1 MRLTISTTYPIAK
14 IKTHLPEAQIKQKI
28 IQVKIDR
35 NTPLVEIDQRQS
47 YGELGL
53 GGYAEFNTKIREKNF
68 QEALA
73 GIARLA
79 QEGDEVMNRAGLFLE
94 EMIFADLAKRR
105 WAEDIPELN
114 VQAAPRT
121 RPTIKFHHEQS
132 ITWEPGGAEIEFYL
146 RPPHIDWQLGKTK
159 LDVTG

>member
-1 MRLTISTTYPIAK
+1 MRLTISTTYPSAK
-14 IKTHLPEAQIKQKI
+14 IKTHLPEARIKQKI

-47 YGELGL
+47 YGGELGL

-79 QEGDEVMNRAGLFLE
+79 QEGDEVMNRAGLF
-94 EMIFADLAKRR
+94 
-105 WAEDIPELN
+105 
-114 VQAAPRT
+114 
-121 RPTIKFHHEQS
+121 
-132 ITWEPGGAEIEFYL
+132 
-146 RPPHIDWQLGKTK
+146 
-159 LDVTG
+159 